1 MEVLNINS
9 VYESFILCRGRR
21 IRLAGGI
28 PLCNK
33 ILVAVDFDH
42 TLIDANSDTYIV
54 KLAPEQKFP
63 EDICK
68 RYSPG
73 EA

>member
-1 MEVLNINS
+1 M
-9 VYESFILCRGRR
+9 
-21 IRLAGGI
+21 
-28 PLCNK
+28 CNK

-54 KLAPEQKFP
+54 KLAPGKRIP
-63 EDICK
+63 EEIRN

-73 EA
+73 KFRKIRREKLGMLP